1 MTALNMG
8 SFDAALKVHY
18 TDLRVKNLVYKN
30 NPFLAAIPKYEAFG
44 GRNLPIPV
52 QFGVPEGRS
61 ANFSNALGLQT
72 AGNYTEF
79 VLTRVRNYGI
89 ASIGN
94 EVLEASVG
102 DANAFMQA
110 ASSEIDGILRAVTQD
125 LAGSMYGSG
134 FGNRGSIASLNPP
147 APAPLAVYD
156 IQLAEPAGIVRFE
169 VGMAIT
175 SNSPGGAGGAPLN
188 LGAITA
194 VNRDLGIITI
204 DPQAPGF
211 TFPAPITGPPPIGDW
226 LFQWGDDQNGGG
238 PGVDS
243 RAKLTG
249 LEGWLPDVAPI
260 GGPGTSFFGVQRE
273 VDPTRLAGVRFNG
286 SGMTIE
292 ESLISAS
299 ALLFREGGRPD
310 ICFVNPVSYADLIK
324 SLGSKVVYDLMRSSD
339 VADVFFEAVRVHTP
353 SGAVS
358 VVADP
363 NCPVSRAYL
372 LQMDT
377 WKLYSLGMAP
387 KILMT
392 DGMRILRNA
401 DSDSVQVRT
410 GFYAQMGCS
419 APGWNCNI
427 TLPPLVP

>member
-61 ANFSNALGLQT
+61 SDFQAALGLQT

-134 FGNRGSIASLNPP
+134 FGNRGTVGA
-147 APAPLAVYD
+147 APGPGPIYD
-156 IQLAEPAGIVRFE
+156 ITLAEPADVVRFE
-169 VGMAIT
+169 VGMALT
-175 SNSPGGAGGAPLN
+175 SNAPGGGVGVPVG
-188 LGAITA
+188 LGAIVA
-194 VNRDLGIITI
+194 INRDTGVLTI
-204 DPQAPGF
+204 DQAAPGF
-211 TFPAPITGPPPIGDW
+211 NFPTPPAIGPLPNVGDW

-238 PGVDS
+238 GTPTTPA
-243 RAKLTG
+243 RAKVTG
-249 LEGWLPDVAPI
+249 LEGWLPNVAPVA
-260 GGPGTSFFGVQRE
+260 GDPALFGVQRE
-273 VDPTRLAGVRFNG
+273 IDPTRLAGVRFNG

-310 ICFVNPVSYADLIK
+310 ICLVNPVSYADLIK

>member
-134 FGNRGSIASLNPP
+134 FGNRGTVGAFTPIAGTEFT
-147 APAPLAVYD
+147 
-156 IQLAEPAGIVRFE
+156 ITLAEPADVVRFE
-169 VGMAIT
+169 VGMALT
-175 SNSPGGAGGAPLN
+175 SNAPGGGVGVVN
-188 LGAITA
+188 GLGAIVA
-194 VNRDLGIITI
+194 INRDTGVLTI
-204 DPQAPGF
+204 DQAAPGF
-211 TFPAPITGPPPIGDW
+211 AFPTPPGIGILPAVGDW
-226 LFQWGDDQNGGG
+226 IFQWGDDENGGG
-238 PGVDS
+238 AGINPRS
-243 RAKLTG
+243 KISG
-249 LEGWLPDVAPI
+249 LGAWLPDVAPV
-260 GGPGTSFFGVQRE
+260 GGPGTAFFGVQRE
-273 VDPTRLAGVRFNG
+273 IDPTRLAGVRYNG

-292 ESLISAS
+292 EALISAS

-310 ICFVNPVSYADLIK
+310 ICFVNPVTYADLIK

-372 LQMDT
+372 MQMDT

>member
-61 ANFSNALGLQT
+61 ANFQNALGLQT

-125 LAGSMYGSG
+125 LAGSMYGTG
-134 FGNRGSIASLNPP
+134 FGNRGTVGA
-147 APAPLAVYD
+147 APGPGPIYD
-156 IQLAEPAGIVRFE
+156 ITLAEPADVVRFE
-169 VGMAIT
+169 VGMALT
-175 SNSPGGAGGAPLN
+175 SNAPGGGVGVVN
-188 LGAITA
+188 GLGAIVA
-194 VNRDLGIITI
+194 INRDTGVLTI
-204 DPQAPGF
+204 DQAAPGF
-211 TFPAPITGPPPIGDW
+211 AFPTPPGIGILPAVGDW
-226 LFQWGDDQNGGG
+226 IFQWGDDRNGGG
-238 PGVDS
+238 GGITARS
-243 RAKLTG
+243 KITG
-249 LEGWLPDVAPI
+249 LEGWLPNVAPVA
-260 GGPGTSFFGVQRE
+260 GDPALFGVQRE
-273 VDPTRLAGVRFNG
+273 IDPTRLAGVRFNG

-292 ESLISAS
+292 EALISAS

-310 ICFVNPVSYADLIK
+310 ICFVNPVTYADLIK

-372 LQMDT
+372 TQMHT